1 MHTTSPRSM
10 KYGGSKTGFHWNYK
24 VSSRSESSSQECV
37 KDTPHGQVSPGV
49 KVTWPSHVCP
59 PDVAVGSCGEEDE

>member
-1 MHTTSPRSM
+1 M
-10 KYGGSKTGFHWNYK
+10 
-24 VSSRSESSSQECV
+24 SSQECV

-59 PDVAVGSCGEEDE
+59 PDVGCGREEDRRMERKRKEREEKKKEKERKEKGNTRTVSWST